1 MIRPAAHVSASSE
14 ARLRSPWWRDH
25 DLVFP
30 NCVGNQTGHN
40 NLYQRGYKPLL
51 TRAGLADEGF
61 TFHSLRH
68 TFVTAL
74 FKRVLHPEKVQQA
87 LLGHSSITQTM
98 DAYSHL
104 LNNIGGDVMGSLDE
118 AVGDTGTT

>member
-1 MIRPAAHVSASSE
+1 
-14 ARLRSPWWRDH
+14 
-25 DLVFP
+25 LV
-30 NCVGNQTGHN
+30 T
-40 NLYQRGYKPLL
+40 K
-51 TRAGLADEGF
+51 AGLADEGF

-74 FKRVLHPEKVQQA
+74 FKRILHPEKVKQA